1 MFRSQEILQI
11 LTKKKL
17 PKDISK
23 YILELERK
31 KTFQESIYQMIYNS
45 YLFHSEKS
53 KRFFYEENKNLFLNE
68 IKEINGNTNYLKKYC
83 KKLYHINKE
92 SKISMLYVN
101 SLRF

>member
-1 MFRSQEILQI
+1 MYRSQEII
-11 LTKKKL
+11 KL
-17 PKDISK
+17 FIQKNLPQDIIY
-23 YILELERK
+23 YILHLERK
-31 KTFQESIYQMIYNS
+31 LIFQRQIFQWIYFSELFYN
-45 YLFHSEKS
+45 EMS
-53 KRFFYEENKNLFLNE
+53 KKFFYNDLKHTFINE